1 MLQDKFAG
9 VNDADFVRF
18 LCEARANLTKSSRR
32 LTRLELSLARVQA
45 RLYETSGSGALLGSG
60 PLKHEPVEV
69 GSDGIA
75 VDHDA
80 NSVVLGETSRESSEA
95 VASQEEVNAAIEVSD
110 NDESDANEDR
120 VVVKTEPGLEEP
132 EVVVKKEP
140 GVSDVEEGQPE
151 AGPSNAQKSSP
162 TPKAEPKK
170 TKKRK
175 SVRVSPQN

>member
-1 MLQDKFAG
+1 M
-9 VNDADFVRF
+9 
-18 LCEARANLTKSSRR
+18 
-32 LTRLELSLARVQA
+32 
-45 RLYETSGSGALLGSG
+45 
-60 PLKHEPVEV
+60 EV

-75 VDHDA
+75 GDRDA
-80 NSVVLGETSRESSEA
+80 NSIVLGETSRESSEA

-132 EVVVKKEP
+132 QVIVKKEP

-162 TPKAEPKK
+162 TPKA
-170 TKKRK
+170 
-175 SVRVSPQN
+175 